1 MGRKK
6 LVVKRI
12 DNPTGRLATYRK
24 RKDGIVKKAAELS
37 GLCGTDVGLM
47 MFSPNG
53 GLTSFA
59 SSGSVEDIFL
69 RYLNLPDASRGELV
83 ENQEVLRQGLEH
95 VKCEAKMLEAL
106 EEELAVLNQQQA
118 GVQEKIRCYNPEPE
132 ETRSVREAEVH
143 IRFLSDAIRRIEYLK
158 QVKSSGNQLLRQ
170 ESASFEAP
178 ATSVR
183 GSNRAT
189 NNSAYA
195 IQKRDR
201 SDDER
206 RGEAAQNLSI
216 GPSKPPQAERNV

>member
-12 DNPTGRLATYRK
+12 DNPTGRLGTYRK

-37 GLCGTDVGLM
+37 GLCGTDVGLI

-59 SSGSVEDIFL
+59 SSGSIEDVFL

-95 VKCEAKMLEAL
+95 VKCEAKMLEVLTKKQAL
-106 EEELAVLNQQQA
+106 EEELTVLNQQQTE
-118 GVQEKIRCYNPEPE
+118 VQEKIRCYNPEPE

-158 QVKSSGNQLLRQ
+158 QAKSSGKPA
-170 ESASFEAP
+170 SASRICQF
-178 ATSVR
+178 
-183 GSNRAT
+183 
-189 NNSAYA
+189 
-195 IQKRDR
+195 
-201 SDDER
+201 
-206 RGEAAQNLSI
+206 
-216 GPSKPPQAERNV
+216 